1 MPQVTSDKNNQPAQ
15 LLMRVTNSMVI
26 ISIIDRYIMKKFLA
40 NFMLSTLLFS
50 LIAIFIDIS
59 EKIDDF
65 IKRKPALTA
74 IIFDYYIYF
83 LPWFYG
89 LFGPLFVFL
98 SCIFFNAKLAQN
110 TEIIAILNSGPK
122 YRNVLKP
129 YLIVA
134 TILVGAFIFLN
145 TYLIPIC
152 EKRKLA
158 FEDEFIREKK
168 TIQSQNLH
176 VQIEPGTMLY
186 IESFNYLDS
195 TGTNLTL
202 ERFEKGKVVQ
212 RIFANRLLWNKDKGM
227 WKFENYR
234 QRVFTPDGEHLI
246 KGNIKD
252 TTLPIRPS
260 EFIIK
265 SQYISAMIN
274 TELNDYIR
282 GEREKGSSKL
292 NEYYVELYKRIANAF
307 SFIPLTLLAVAIS
320 SRKVRGGIGLHLG
333 IGIFI
338 TLVYLL
344 TVQIFKTLGVVNVI
358 HPAVAVWLPVV
369 IFSFLA
375 MIMIYR
381 APK

>member
-1 MPQVTSDKNNQPAQ
+1 MK
-15 LLMRVTNSMVI
+15 
-26 ISIIDRYIMKKFLA
+26 IIDKYIIRKFLMT
-40 NFMLSTLLFS
+40 FLFSTLLFS

-65 IKRKPALTA
+65 IKRKPPLTTV
-74 IIFDYYIYF
+74 IFDYYIYF

-98 SCIFFNAKLAQN
+98 SCMFFNSKLAQN
-110 TEIIAILNSGPK
+110 TEIIAILNSGTK

-129 YLIVA
+129 YFMVA
-134 TILVGAFIFLN
+134 TMLVGFFIFLN
-145 TYLIPIC
+145 TWLIPIC

-158 FEDEFIREKK
+158 FEDEYIREKK

-176 VQIEPGTMLY
+176 VQIVPGTMMY

-195 TGTNLTL
+195 TGSNLTI
-202 ERFEKGKVVQ
+202 ERFENGKVVQ

-227 WKFENYR
+227 WKFENFK
-234 QRVFTPDGEHLI
+234 QRIFTADGEKLI
-246 KGNIKD
+246 RGTIKD
-252 TTLPIRPS
+252 TVLPIRPS

-265 SQYISAMIN
+265 SQYISAMVN
-274 TELNDYIR
+274 HELNDYIR

-292 NEYYVELYKRIANAF
+292 NTYYVELYKRIANAF
-307 SFIPLTLLAVAIS
+307 SFFPLTLLAVAIS
-320 SRKVRGGIGLHLG
+320 SRKQRGGIGLHLG

-344 TVQIFKTLGVVNVI
+344 TVQVFSTLGITNVLS
-358 HPAVAVWLPVV
+358 PALAVWLPVGAFAIV
-369 IFSFLA
+369 ALL
-375 MIMIYR
+375 MIYK
-381 APK
+381 APR